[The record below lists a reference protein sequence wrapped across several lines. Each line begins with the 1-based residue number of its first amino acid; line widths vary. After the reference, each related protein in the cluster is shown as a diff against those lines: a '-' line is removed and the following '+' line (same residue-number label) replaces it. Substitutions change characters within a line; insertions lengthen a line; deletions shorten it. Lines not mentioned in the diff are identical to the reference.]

1 MTATPGDRLAT
12 VFGGSG
18 FLGRHI
24 VRALAKVGW
33 RVRVAVRQPE
43 LAGHLQPLGR
53 VGQIHPVQANI
64 RFPDSVARA
73 AEGADAVI
81 NLVGVLHNSGA
92 QTFQAV
98 QAKGA
103 RTVAQAA
110 AANGAR
116 FVQFSAIGADPD
128 SRSDYARTKAAGEV
142 AAREVVPDAIV
153 VRPSIVIGPE
163 DHFFNRFASM
173 ARISPFLP
181 LIGGGRT
188 RFQVVFVGDIAAAVA
203 RMLDGGARPGT
214 VYELGGPEVHTFEE
228 LMRYMLHEIG
238 RKRLLVSIPFPI
250 ARMQAFFLEML
261 PSPLL
266 TRDQVELLKR
276 DNTVSAEAEAEGR
289 TLRGLGITPTGM
301 ETVVP
306 SYLVRFRR
314 AGQFSRP
321 AV

>member
-1 MTATPGDRLAT
+1 
-12 VFGGSG
+12 
-18 FLGRHI
+18 
-24 VRALAKVGW
+24 
-33 RVRVAVRQPE
+33 
-43 LAGHLQPLGR
+43 
-53 VGQIHPVQANI
+53 
-64 RFPDSVARA
+64 
-73 AEGADAVI
+73 
-81 NLVGVLHNSGA
+81 
-92 QTFQAV
+92 
-98 QAKGA
+98 
-103 RTVAQAA
+103 
-110 AANGAR
+110 
-116 FVQFSAIGADPD
+116 
-128 SRSDYARTKAAGEV
+128 
-142 AAREVVPDAIV
+142 

-188 RFQVVFVGDIAAAVA
+188 RFQVVFVGDIAAAAA

-238 RKRLLVSIPFPI
+238 RQRVLVSIPFPI

-276 DNTVSAEAEAEGR
+276 DNVVSAEAEAEGR
-289 TLRGLGITPTGM
+289 TLRGIGITPTGM